1 MNLKCIYPYFTQWLV
16 LTTCNSLYIINKKE
30 TKSVC
35 KFEEEILKIANIN
48 FSSCCVYT
56 TSGYYYV
63 NLESYAC
70 IKKENKNE
78 KLKHIGTLNN
88 CWDIYKDT
96 NNPCILAYN
105 TKTNKHSVISHKKK
119 TWVIKV
125 EGEQLTLIEADSH
138 GLYIKGSLYKF
149 PNEINVIVKKLLQT
163 ETNIVTHAMHNN
175 TDILIVFCMKYLT
188 YFPIYNTQS
197 LNDLHILNNTLVLF
211 HEYYF
216 TLLNALDNIKMFT
229 YDVLLSINVS
239 SIIYTE
245 DNVLHL
251 LNTESQNIV
260 KYEIDY
266 NIKDICENENKNL
279 LIVKDD
285 NSIVFV

>member
-88 CWDIYKDT
+88 SWDIYKDDSM
-96 NNPCILAYN
+96 PCILAYN
-105 TKTNKHSVISHKKK
+105 TKTKKHSVISHTKKM
-119 TWVIKV
+119 WVIKM
-125 EGEQLTLIEADSH
+125 EDDQLTLIEADSH
-138 GLYIKGSLYKF
+138 GLYIKDSLYKF
-149 PNEINVIVKKLLQT
+149 PNEIHVDVKKLSQT
-163 ETNIVTHAMHNN
+163 ETNIITHAIHKKK
-175 TDILIVFCMKYLT
+175 DILIVFCMKFLT
-188 YFPIYNTQS
+188 YYPIYSTEN
-197 LNDLHILNNTLVLF
+197 LNDFQIINDTLVLF
-211 HEYYF
+211 YEYYF
-216 TLLNALDNIKMFT
+216 TLLTSLDNVKIFELLDTLKSLDKLQLSVAVAT
-229 YDVLLSINVS
+229 VLNFNRQKISTLGFRV
-239 SIIYTE
+239 T
-245 DNVLHL
+245 
-251 LNTESQNIV
+251 NTNTPLEARNIMG
-260 KYEIDY
+260 
-266 NIKDICENENKNL
+266 
-279 LIVKDD
+279 
-285 NSIVFV
+285 